1 MIDLSLRHLRARP
14 RLVGSVCVGLAVYLV
29 LPLLDVTRFPTR
41 ALLAWNGGVALYLG
55 LVLHMVWEADHARI
69 AQRALTQDEGR
80 HAVLLLSA
88 AASLCSL
95 AAIVAQMAVAKEHS
109 GWLQAAH
116 VGLAVVTLASAWSFI
131 HTMFALHYAHDFY
144 VRHQRGQSGGIDF
157 PGTPHPLYADF
168 FYLAMVIGTSG
179 QTADVSFTVT
189 GMRRTALWHCVLAF
203 AFNTTVLAL
212 TINVAA
218 GLF

>member
-1 MIDLSLRHLRARP
+1 MIDLSLRHLHARP
-14 RLVGSVCVGLAVYLV
+14 RLVGSVGVGLAVYV
-29 LPLLDVTRFPTR
+29 GLPMLTELRTPTR
-41 ALLAWNGGVALYLG
+41 ALLAWNLGAGLYLA
-55 LVLHMVWEADHARI
+55 LVLQMVWRADHERI

-80 HAVLLLSA
+80 HAVLFLSA
-88 AASLCSL
+88 AAALASL
-95 AAIVAQMAVAKEHS
+95 AAIVAQMAVAKDHA
-109 GWLQAAH
+109 GLARAAH
-116 VGLAVVTLASAWSFI
+116 VGLAVLTLTTAWTFI
-131 HTMFALHYAHDFY
+131 HTIFALHYAHDYY
-144 VRHQRGQSGGIDF
+144 VRRQRGQGGGIDF
-157 PGTPHPLYADF
+157 PGTPHPLYSDF

-203 AFNTTVLAL
+203 AFNTTLLAL